1 MYSPLPD
8 IEQGAGPDEIT
19 VAIQYLPSQRPLPMA
34 VQHAEFFLPRAG
46 SLARAIQLLEHT
58 GCGSGRLSALL
69 GIVRDGILERPLTT
83 RPAGLGPPEA
93 RHVEVD
99 DYAGPR
105 PAHPPGSATT
115 LGTAFGTELAG
126 IMTVPQTQGS
136 TASSSSPAISQMTED
151 DSDALPPP
159 HPHILLESEITALR
173 ALLSQVHMR
182 LQTARDIT
190 ENDEGVQMVAW
201 FATLRNVAFAMGTLQ
216 RPTFP
221 LPDGP
226 LGPHDISGPHQVPP
240 TPTSLSMVPSLADS
254 TDLAAAAALDD
265 ELEQDLRDLGQVDAD
280 EPSEDKSADD

>member
-19 VAIQYLPSQRPLPMA
+19 VAVQYLPSQRPLPMA
-34 VQHAEFFLPRAG
+34 LQHAEFFLPRAG

-69 GIVRDGILERPLTT
+69 GVVRDGILERPLTT

-99 DYAGPR
+99 AYDGPR
-105 PAHPPGSATT
+105 PVHPPGSATT
-115 LGTAFGTELAG
+115 LGTSFGTELAG
-126 IMTVPQTQGS
+126 IMMVPHTQG
-136 TASSSSPAISQMTED
+136 TAASSSSPAISHMTED

-173 ALLSQVHMR
+173 ALVSQIHMR
-182 LQTARDIT
+182 LQTARGIT

-216 RPTFP
+216 RPSFP

-226 LGPHDISGPHQVPP
+226 LGPLDISGPHQVPP
-240 TPTSLSMVPSLADS
+240 TPTSVSMAPSLADT
-254 TDLAAAAALDD
+254 TDLAAAAALDED
-265 ELEQDLRDLGQVDAD
+265 LEQDLRDLDQVDDDGASDDKPD
-280 EPSEDKSADD
+280 ED